1 MRKWSKYFPLY
12 LTALILGTVILASC
26 QADLIDDYTSGK
38 NGKGIQFGVS
48 LEEQKTVYTRGAG
61 TRGTPGLDSIYVA
74 YTPWNNDFYIQLNT
88 TSETGVQE
96 KKIGVYR
103 VPSAYEGRLDPV
115 SPDHQLDWLNLN
127 RDHTFYSWTVPWLKT
142 SPTYLDGTAG
152 AADSDPKYYTP
163 SDDTIPVYFYNSSE
177 QYGFD
182 KNQNNAVL
190 EGLIGTKS
198 ASYTYEKHGKYVELT
213 YHHLVSRIIV
223 ESLILIQTDGSVQKD
238 LQADMTFVGMPVKAT
253 LYPHPADNL
262 PPEYKIPNGSGPKV
276 GGPYEESLDTGVTYF
291 IANKAGVEDIF
302 YVCPETD
309 FSKIDF
315 QIKINSE
322 KYLNYDTYYGTFDE
336 VIFEREPGWGYD
348 RPGDDPDNPFDK
360 KILHAGEEMRLNIVL
375 IPGVGPGLKVIIR
388 DWSTDKPNQSEY
400 HSYPGIYS
408 DAEIQQLEDML
419 FNFSQADYDNPPP
432 ELEMFYEI
440 YGYEKDGKKYL
451 PLYENVTPKKGNS
464 VSNIFPI
471 PPGYIIDGMGHTVTL
486 KTNTGNYWNEGTS
499 NYFNIGGLC
508 RDIYFSDEN
517 GNNTIYIDKD
527 GYVWITGEDGMLV
540 KTTNKLPDEMPNGI
554 KGFDISCRSGKIRE
568 TGYYNDKITG

>member
-1 MRKWSKYFPLY
+1 MRKWSKYIPLY
-12 LTALILGTVILASC
+12 LSALIVGTVILASC

-48 LEEQKTVYTRGAG
+48 LEEQKTVYTRGAE

-74 YTPWNNDFYIQLNT
+74 YTPWNNDFFIQLNT
-88 TSETGVQE
+88 TDENGVEE
-96 KKIGVYR
+96 KEIGVYR
-103 VPSAYEGRLDPV
+103 VPSAYEGRLDPI
-115 SPDHQLDWLNLN
+115 SPEHQLDWKNLD
-127 RDHTFYSWTVPWLKT
+127 RQHTFYSWTVPWMKT
-142 SPTYLDGTAG
+142 SPAYLEGTSG
-152 AADSDPKYYTP
+152 ADESDKEYYTP
-163 SDDTIPVYFYNSSE
+163 SADTLAVHFYNSSE
-177 QYGFD
+177 QYGF
-182 KNQNNAVL
+182 NQNKNNAVL
-190 EGLIGTKS
+190 EGLIGAKS
-198 ASYTYEKHGKYVELT
+198 ASYSYDKHGKYVELT
-213 YHHLVSRIIV
+213 YHHLVSRIII

-238 LQADMTFVGMPVKAT
+238 LQADMTFVGMPIQAT
-253 LYPHPADNL
+253 LYPHPADEL
-262 PPEYKIPNGSGPKV
+262 PSKYKIPKGSGPRV
-276 GGPYEESLDTGVTYF
+276 GGPYIESPDTGVTYY
-291 IANKAGVEDIF
+291 IANKAGVEDVF
-302 YVCPETD
+302 YICPETNFAD
-309 FSKIDF
+309 IDF

-348 RPGDDPDNPFDK
+348 QPGEDENNPADS

-486 KTNTGNYWNEGTS
+486 KTNSGNYWNEGTS

-517 GNNTIYIDKD
+517 GNNTIYIDVD

-568 TGYYNDKITG
+568 TGYFNDKITG